1 MSWIPGW
8 DSIASTGWW
17 SGFYF
22 WVSIAALIGL
32 GVAEIASHRYS
43 ERKDELAAIEQE
55 AKDKRHDE
63 EMTKAQHDAALAIE
77 RAAGLEREAAILH
90 LELDREIQ
98 KRAQRIL
105 TDAQKIAMLAELK
118 GKISE
123 IAIIVENDIEARA
136 FSIQFFGLFGEAGA
150 KMYAPEAPPADKWFA
165 PAGLIMYSPVGSNEA
180 QLKDDPL
187 YRALKAANLFG
198 GTTGSPFLSGE
209 LRGPIPAIIPGYSGH
224 VLYIGEKSPF

>member
-1 MSWIPGW
+1 LSWIPGW

-98 KRAQRIL
+98 KRAQR
-105 TDAQKIAMLAELK
+105 
-118 GKISE
+118 